1 MVGYLSQEWYH
12 IVIIF
17 YFIRGWPSGPSFV
30 VGPRLR
36 PPVSSFGVGTRLRP
50 SGPSF
55 GFVLPKLGNLA
66 AKISQFSK
74 LFTKIRE
81 HSRNRDSIFAI
92 FVERKEA
99 RTQTT
104 SSSLDN
110 ADVTIYQNDSG

>member
-17 YFIRGWPSGPSFV
+17 YFLRGWPS
-30 VGPRLR
+30 
-36 PPVSSFGVGTRLRP
+36 VSSFGVGLRLRPSDPSFGVGLRGWP

-81 HSRNRDSIFAI
+81 HSGNRHCIFAI
-92 FVERKEA
+92 FVE
-99 RTQTT
+99 
-104 SSSLDN
+104 
-110 ADVTIYQNDSG
+110 

>member
-12 IVIIF
+12 IVSIF
-17 YFIRGWPSGPSFV
+17 YFLRGWPSFAS
-30 VGPRLR
+30 VGFFLR
-36 PPVSSFGVGTRLRP
+36 GWP

-81 HSRNRDSIFAI
+81 HSGMRHCIFAI
-92 FVERKEA
+92 FVGRKEA
-99 RTQTT
+99 RTQTP

-110 ADVTIYQNDSG
+110 ADDTIYQNDSG

>member
-17 YFIRGWPSGPSFV
+17 YFLRGWPSFASVGSFLRGWPSGPSF
-30 VGPRLR
+30 
-36 PPVSSFGVGTRLRP
+36 
-50 SGPSF
+50 
-55 GFVLPKLGNLA
+55 GFVFPKLGNLA
-66 AKISQFSK
+66 AKISQFSE
-74 LFTKIRE
+74 LFTKIME

-110 ADVTIYQNDSG
+110 ADDTIYQNDSG